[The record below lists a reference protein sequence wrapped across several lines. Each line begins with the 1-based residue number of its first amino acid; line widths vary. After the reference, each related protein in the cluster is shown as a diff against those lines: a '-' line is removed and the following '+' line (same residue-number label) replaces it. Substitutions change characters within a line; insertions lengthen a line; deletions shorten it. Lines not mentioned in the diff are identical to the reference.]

1 MNNLHRD
8 REVIE
13 RARERVSP
21 QGLILAG
28 IKISVQGRHVKM
40 YFQDNG

>member
-21 QGLILAG
+21 LELILTEQNVHG
-28 IKISVQGRHVKM
+28 KYHFDSKLS
-40 YFQDNG
+40 

>member
-13 RARERVSP
+13 RARERVS
-21 QGLILAG
+21 QQVG
-28 IKISVQGRHVKM
+28 IFTEKALYSGKVT
-40 YFQDNG
+40 QDVV